1 MEALK
6 WKLPAYKHPA
16 DSPAFH
22 SIKFY
27 WTVKIEKGDKF
38 VKISICKRVEAVNIA
53 REALQLVRR
62 RTSKRWCKAN
72 VHWSFVDN
80 ECCRLL
86 KMQLKVNSM
95 LSRWL
100 FAALLPSLMHC
111 CEHNERLIKFMN
123 AAVVGSCK
131 WVQWIWI
138 EIFSTFTQLN
148 KTVIK
153 SCAATT
159 I

>member
-27 WTVKIEKGDKF
+27 WTKGDKF

-53 REALQLVRR
+53 RQALWKQ
-62 RTSKRWCKAN
+62 TSERWCKAN
-72 VHWSFVDN
+72 VHWSFEDN

-100 FAALLPSLMHC
+100 FAAFLPSLMHC

-123 AAVVGSCK
+123 AAVVARVSGCSEFESRFFLLSPNSIK
-131 WVQWIWI
+131 QSLKVVQRRQFNGMRF
-138 EIFSTFTQLN
+138 E
-148 KTVIK
+148 
-153 SCAATT
+153 
-159 I
+159 